1 MDTRIGR
8 SGCRS
13 HRRTS
18 RATLARD
25 IADSIKQHQAQ
36 GIARTIEEYTT
47 TEETIKL
54 VEELLAA

>member
-13 HRRTS
+13 HRRMS
-18 RATLARD
+18 RATLACT
-25 IADSIKQHQAQ
+25 IADSIRQHR
-36 GIARTIEEYTT
+36 ARGAERRIEEYTQRQ
-47 TEETIKL
+47 ETIKL